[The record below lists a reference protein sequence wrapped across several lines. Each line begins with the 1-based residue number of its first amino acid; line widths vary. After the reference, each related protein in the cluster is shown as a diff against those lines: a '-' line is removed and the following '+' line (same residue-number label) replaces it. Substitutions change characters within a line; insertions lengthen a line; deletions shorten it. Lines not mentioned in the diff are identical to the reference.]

1 MRSSKPTGVMS
12 TTRIQRLTQMV
23 TGKSKTAVSIT
34 RIAYSVQEVAD
45 RLGCCADA
53 VYREIRTGGL
63 RCVRVAHRVLV
74 PVSALDDYL
83 KKIVCHKRCRRGR
96 KGSVC
101 AKGDPLGKGGVM
113 RTTTMQDKDGCTMRM
128 SKEDKEQ
135 QCEYIYQNE
144 LQKLHDAWE
153 VVQRGKVWR
162 MPDNPVRQEYERL
175 LNDVSLKLEAL
186 QRLIREGEISLE
198 QPAKPVKLA

>member
-1 MRSSKPTGVMS
+1 
-12 TTRIQRLTQMV
+12 
-23 TGKSKTAVSIT
+23 
-34 RIAYSVQEVAD
+34 
-45 RLGCCADA
+45 
-53 VYREIRTGGL
+53 
-63 RCVRVAHRVLV
+63 
-74 PVSALDDYL
+74 
-83 KKIVCHKRCRRGR
+83 
-96 KGSVC
+96 
-101 AKGDPLGKGGVM
+101 
-113 RTTTMQDKDGCTMRM
+113 M